1 MTKVYTQLKSIPFDR
16 KLLTLR
22 LKKRNANR
30 NDLINHP
37 LIKFSCNQLSY
48 FENIG
53 TIPEEYLDQIN
64 KVLSDPNFKG
74 SNVEKGCKYN
84 GHLVDFGPSEF
95 FELKKRCKKI
105 KISVT
110 ELCCYDHIAYD
121 TLTKYKKERHI
132 PSDLLEKLNTRLSML
147 ERINKA
153 EEKVVEKVPEA
164 PKAETE
170 VTIKVESEKVY
181 SNFAKVVQSLKKV
194 VHCNNEANLNLDN
207 ISERYDCDIKT
218 FVNSVFSLV
227 SSENYVIYTTYS
239 NGKPVFTLGEPD
251 VEN

>member
-16 KLLTLR
+16 KSLTLR

-37 LIKFSCNQLSY
+37 SITFSCNQLSY
-48 FENIG
+48 FEGIG

-64 KVLSDPNFKG
+64 KALSDPNFKG
-74 SNVEKGCKYN
+74 ANVEKGCKYN

-95 FELKKRCKKI
+95 LELKNRCKKI

-110 ELCCYDHIAYD
+110 DLCGYDHIAYT

-147 ERINKA
+147 ERINKT

-170 VTIKVESEKVY
+170 VTVKVESKKAY
-181 SNFAKVVQSLKKV
+181 SDFAKVVQNVKNV
-194 VHCNNEANLNLDN
+194 VHCNGEANLNLNN
-207 ISERYDCDIKT
+207 ISERYNCDIET
-218 FVNSVFSLV
+218 FVNSVFSLI
-227 SSENYVIYTTYS
+227 SSEGYVVFTTYS
-239 NGKPVFTLGEPD
+239 NGKPIFTLGEPM
-251 VEN
+251 